1 MKPVIIAIVACA
13 AGLLAGFLIGAHVS
27 APSIEGHWETV
38 REFLRIADDPESWKL
53 DENAGFLHISDFPD
67 PDPSLQAL
75 VSAGEIEYVDLVFP
89 EVPAKPHATALSMKL
104 CNEMDGILYAA
115 GGDSYTEFKTTGEQP
130 LHLRIWFERRAKN
143 DIKELIEL
151 LEKTGRGPD
160 AD

>member
-1 MKPVIIAIVACA
+1 MKPVIIAIVTCA

-38 REFLRIADDPESWKL
+38 REFLRIGDDPESWTL
-53 DENAGFLHISDFPD
+53 DENTGFLHIGDFPD
-67 PDPSLQAL
+67 PDPSLLAL
-75 VSAGEIEYVDLVFP
+75 VSAGEIEHVDLVFP
-89 EVPAKPHATALSMKL
+89 EVPANPHVTALSMKF
-104 CNEMDGILYAA
+104 CNERDAILYAA
-115 GGDSYTEFKTTGEQP
+115 GNRSYTEFKTKGEQP
-130 LHLRIWFERRAKN
+130 LHVRIWFERRAKN